1 VVEHSL
7 ERGAALGLWLLL
19 GGLRPGVLTRIAD
32 DLVATLAEFGAPGDD
47 SALLPGQDDALD
59 ADMRRMITTRSLR
72 RTAQAA
78 AQNTAYYRRLFR
90 AADIQPRHLSVDDWG
105 SVPLTSKKA
114 LRSMPSAFVSAR
126 ANPVLLASTTGTTG
140 TPTSVW
146 FSAAEIEIMVALNMI
161 GLSIAEGMR
170 PHHVL
175 AQATSSRSTLVQV
188 LVTEA
193 VRRTGVSLIQLG
205 TIDPVLALERLA
217 APLGLPG
224 KAAQPTHLTVVA
236 SYLAALIGAAEAG
249 GWQSGDFGLE
259 SIQAGGEVLS
269 DALRS
274 RAGEVFGAE
283 VTSNYAATETVP
295 AGATACRQGHL
306 HHPAEF
312 GHVELLDPG
321 TFEPARPGEIATL
334 VVTPYVPYRDCTL
347 VLRYVTNDLVRV
359 LDEVPSCE
367 LAGLLASSAI
377 LGRFSGPSS
386 LLVPTRAILELLEG
400 ERAIPLPARYSLADD
415 PAGPVLHVVASRPS
429 GPLMG
434 RLEERAAYFTPKL
447 GGIVLHE
454 DPAGLPSQVPLQCDL
469 VEHSFELAGRVSDP
483 IGRPA

>member
-1 VVEHSL
+1 VFDSAVTMMRYGTGIL
-7 ERGAALGLWLLL
+7 RGR
-19 GGLRPGVLTRIAD
+19 LRPKVLSRIAD

-47 SALLPGQDDALD
+47 SALLPGQDTTLD
-59 ADMRRMITTRSLR
+59 ADMRRILTTRSLR

-90 AADIQPRHLSVDDWG
+90 AVGIEPRHLGVDDWAT
-105 SVPLTSKKA
+105 VPLTPKKA

-126 ANPVLLASTTGTTG
+126 ANPVLLAWTTGTTG

-146 FSAAEIEIMVALNMI
+146 FSAAEIEIIVALNVI
-161 GLSIAEGMR
+161 GLSLAEGMR

-175 AQATSSRSTLVQV
+175 AHATSSRATLALVA
-188 LVTEA
+188 VTEA
-193 VRRTGVSLIQLG
+193 VRRTGASVMQLG

-224 KAAQPTHLTVVA
+224 KAAQATHLTVAA
-236 SYLAALIGAAEAG
+236 SYLAALVGAAESG

-259 SIQAGGEVLS
+259 SILAGGEVLS

-274 RAGEVFGAE
+274 RAREVLGAE
-283 VTSNYAATETVP
+283 VTSDYAATETAP
-295 AGATACRQGHL
+295 AAASACSQGHL
-306 HHPAEF
+306 HHSGQC
-312 GHVELLDPG
+312 GHVELLDPD
-321 TFEPARPGEIATL
+321 TFAPARPGEIATL

-347 VLRYVTNDLVRV
+347 VLRYVTNDLVRI

-367 LAGLLASSAI
+367 LSGQPASSAI

-386 LLVPTRAILELLEG
+386 LLVPTRAILEVLEG

-415 PAGPVLHVVASRPS
+415 PAGPVLHVVAGHPS
-429 GPLMG
+429 GALAG
-434 RLEERAAYFTPKL
+434 RLEERAAYFAPKL
-447 GGIVLHE
+447 SGIVLHD
-454 DPAGLPSQVPLQCDL
+454 DPAGLPSQVPLRCDL